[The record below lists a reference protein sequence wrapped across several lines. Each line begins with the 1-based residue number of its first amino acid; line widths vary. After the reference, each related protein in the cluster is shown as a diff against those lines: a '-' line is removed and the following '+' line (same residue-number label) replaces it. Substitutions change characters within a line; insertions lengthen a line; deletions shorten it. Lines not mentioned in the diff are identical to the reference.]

1 MRRSK
6 EDAAR
11 TREQIV
17 EAASRLFRQKGITG
31 VSVADVMAACGLTV
45 GGFYKHFKSKDALVA
60 EAIERASL
68 STTAGGPR
76 EAEEIISSYV
86 SLFHAKHPEA
96 GCPIAALCSDIHREH
111 GEPREAFDVALARM
125 FERIAA
131 PRQKQLSMAA
141 TAVGAVVLA
150 RASKDPKVAEE
161 VLSAARQEL
170 LALLQSP
177 RHRIR

>member
-60 EAIERASL
+60 EAIERASV
-68 STTAGGPR
+68 STTAGGSR
-76 EAEEIISSYV
+76 EAEDVINTYV

-111 GEPREAFDVALARM
+111 GEPRVAFDAALDRM
-125 FERIAA
+125 FGRISV
-131 PRQKQLSMAA
+131 PRRQQLSAAA

-150 RASKDPKVAEE
+150 RAAKDPKLAEE
-161 VLSAARQEL
+161 ILSAARQDL
-170 LALLQSP
+170 LEQVRTA
-177 RHRIR
+177 RHRK

>member
-17 EAASRLFRQKGITG
+17 EAASRLFRQKGIAG
-31 VSVADVMAACGLTV
+31 VSVADVMGACGLTV

-60 EAIERASL
+60 EAIERASIT
-68 STTAGGPR
+68 STAGGPR
-76 EAEEIISSYV
+76 EAEDILRAYV
-86 SLFHAKHPEA
+86 SFEHAKHPEA

-111 GEPREAFDVALARM
+111 GAPREAFDTALERM
-125 FERIAA
+125 FERIPA
-131 PRQKQLSMAA
+131 PRRQQLAMAA

-170 LALLQSP
+170 LEVFHSP
-177 RHRIR
+177 RHRR